1 MNLRE
6 MPLEV
11 ISHDS
16 ILGRSM
22 YNVNKDAH
30 DQLAKQMKEWE
41 RKKGNKVYIAK
52 MGETGDTKD
61 TVQKEKGKIGSNAA
75 RKQSTASSRRSKTG
89 HQNLLNRRDG
99 LYLVMVS
106 GVKLGVFEKEE
117 ALKVRD
123 KYRIETNLPAA
134 DY

>member
-30 DQLAKQMKEWE
+30 DKLAKEMKEWE

-52 MGETGDTKD
+52 AGETGDKKD
-61 TVQKEKGKIGSNAA
+61 TVQKEKGKIGANAN

-89 HQNLLNRRDG
+89 HQNLLKRRDG
-99 LYLVMVS
+99 LYLVLVS
-106 GVKLGVFEKEE
+106 GIKLGIYEKDE

-123 KYRIETNLPAA
+123 KYRIENNLPAA